1 MKKTEDRKIKNP
13 SEKRI
18 GNKNIQK
25 KRDKNEGNNFN
36 LWRRAWTYKPQSCAR
51 KEFLAGGHEVHFG
64 AYGYSKEM
72 VEKAGYST
80 HEIPSEIKLIGKA
93 GTLDFTGSIEATLKN
108 ADILGGPKLLKL
120 IKEIDPNVIFSD
132 SYYLGTLAG
141 FKRRIPVYLI
151 LNQSNMEEFF
161 KNRGVSLRLL
171 GEVTRRFYNQ
181 IFEKV
186 DKIIIP
192 DYPLPYTVCKKN
204 LNFRSKIQEKLF
216 YSGPLVKEKY
226 EEVEQVPLKKP
237 HIVSLIG
244 GFGYR
249 EPIFR
254 KVLETAK
261 LEQSINY
268 TLISGP
274 SFDPSKLVDLP
285 ENVQLLKFIEDT
297 YPYLK
302 SSDAVIAPGGH
313 STIMEALSFG
323 IPILSFPDRGHSEQE
338 NNAEVIEEEAY
349 GRILSYSTPP
359 EVVLECI
366 REVLEEERY
375 RNKTERLRRLAREL
389 DGPRAVREMLEKG
402 FREKTF

>member
-1 MKKTEDRKIKNP
+1 MKIL
-13 SEKRI
+13 I
-18 GNKNIQK
+18 LICG
-25 KRDKNEGNNFN
+25 EG
-36 LWRRAWTYKPQSCAR
+36 LGHTSRCLALG
-51 KEFLAGGHEVHFG
+51 KEFLTAGHEVHFG

-72 VEKAGYST
+72 VEKTGYEAN
-80 HEIPSEIKLIGKA
+80 EIPSEIKLVGKA

-120 IKEIDPNVIFSD
+120 IKDRDPDVVISD
-132 SYYLGTLAG
+132 SYYLGVLSAFTL
-141 FKRRIPVYLI
+141 RIPVYLI
-151 LNQSNMEEFF
+151 INQSNMEDFF
-161 KNRGVSLRLL
+161 KNRGVSLRIL
-171 GEVTRRFYNQ
+171 GKITKGFYNQ

-204 LNFRSKIQEKLF
+204 LSFTPKIEEKLF

-226 EEVEQVPLKKP
+226 EEVEEIPLQKP

-261 LEQSINY
+261 LDTSIYY

-274 SFDPSKLVDLP
+274 SFDPSKITDLP
-285 ENVQLLKFIEDT
+285 ENVQLLKFIKDT

-302 SSDAVIAPGGH
+302 SSDAVIVPGGH

-323 IPILSFPDRGHSEQE
+323 IPILSFPDKGHSEQE
-338 NNAEVIEEEAY
+338 NNAAVIEEEGY
-349 GRILSYSTPP
+349 GRMLSYSTPP
-359 EVVLECI
+359 QVILECI
-366 REVLEEERY
+366 REVLEEKKY
-375 RNKTERLRRLAREL
+375 RNKTERLRKLAREL
-389 DGPRAVREMLEKG
+389 DGPNAVRKMLEKELS
-402 FREKTF
+402 EKAS

>member
-1 MKKTEDRKIKNP
+1 MKI
-13 SEKRI
+13 I
-18 GNKNIQK
+18 ILICG
-25 KRDKNEGNNFN
+25 EG
-36 LWRRAWTYKPQSCAR
+36 LGHTSRCLALG

-64 AYGYSKEM
+64 AYGYSKEL
-72 VEKAGYST
+72 VEKTGYSA

-93 GTLDFTGSIEATLKN
+93 GTLDFTGSIEATLKS

-120 IKEIDPNVIFSD
+120 IKDIGPDVVISD
-132 SYYLGTLAG
+132 SYYLGMLTGFTL
-141 FKRRIPVYLI
+141 RIPVYLI

-171 GEVTRRFYNQ
+171 GGVTRMFYNQ

-192 DYPLPYTVCKKN
+192 DYPLPYTICKKN
-204 LNFRSKIQEKLF
+204 LNFRGKIQEKLF
-216 YSGPLVKEKY
+216 YSSPLIKEKY
-226 EEVEQVPLKKP
+226 EDVDLIPLKKP
-237 HIVSLIG
+237 HVVSLIG

-261 LEQSINY
+261 LDPSINY

-274 SFDPSKLVDLP
+274 SLDPSKLVDLP
-285 ENVQLLKFIEDT
+285 ENVQILKFIKDT

-302 SSDAVIAPGGH
+302 SSDAIIAPGGH

-338 NNAEVIEEEAY
+338 NNAEVVEEEGY
-349 GRILSYSTPP
+349 GKMLSYSTPP

-366 REVLEEERY
+366 RKVIEDKKY
-375 RNKTERLRRLAREL
+375 RNKTDRLRRLAREL
-389 DGPRAVREMLEKG
+389 DGPRAVRELLEKE
-402 FREKTF
+402 FRGKTFK

>member
-1 MKKTEDRKIKNP
+1 M
-13 SEKRI
+13 
-18 GNKNIQK
+18 
-25 KRDKNEGNNFN
+25 
-36 LWRRAWTYKPQSCAR
+36 Y
-51 KEFLAGGHEVHFG
+51 FG

-72 VEKAGYST
+72 IEKAGYSA

-93 GTLDFTGSIEATLKN
+93 GALDLTGSIEATLKS

-120 IKEIDPNVIFSD
+120 IKDINPDFIFSD

-141 FKRRIPVYLI
+141 FTLRTPIYLI

-192 DYPLPYTVCKKN
+192 DFPLPYTVCKKN
-204 LNFRSKIQEKLF
+204 LNFRDRIQEKLF
-216 YSGPLVKEKY
+216 FSGPFIKEGY
-226 EEVEQVPLKKP
+226 EETEVIPFKKP

-249 EPIFR
+249 EPIFM

-261 LEQSINY
+261 LDLSINY

-274 SFDPSKLVDLP
+274 SLDASKLVDLP
-285 ENVQLLKFIEDT
+285 ENVQLLKFIKDT

-323 IPILSFPDRGHSEQE
+323 VPILSFPDRGHSEQE
-338 NNAEVIEEEAY
+338 NNAEVIEEEGY
-349 GRILSYSTPP
+349 GRMLSYSTPP
-359 EVVLECI
+359 EVILECI
-366 REVLEEERY
+366 REVLEDEKY

-389 DGPRAVREMLEKG
+389 DGPRAVREMLEKE
-402 FREKTF
+402 FREKAF

>member
-1 MKKTEDRKIKNP
+1 MKIL
-13 SEKRI
+13 I
-18 GNKNIQK
+18 LICG
-25 KRDKNEGNNFN
+25 EG
-36 LWRRAWTYKPQSCAR
+36 LGHTSRCLALG
-51 KEFLAGGHEVHFG
+51 KEFLIAGHKVHFG

-72 VEKAGYST
+72 VEKTGYEAN
-80 HEIPSEIKLIGKA
+80 EIPSEIKLVGKA

-120 IKEIDPNVIFSD
+120 IKDKDPDVVISD
-132 SYYLGTLAG
+132 SYYLGALSAFTL
-141 FKRRIPVYLI
+141 RIPVYLI
-151 LNQSNMEEFF
+151 INQSNMEDFF
-161 KNRGVSLRLL
+161 KNRGVPLRIL
-171 GEVTRRFYNQ
+171 GKITKGFYNQ

-192 DYPLPYTVCKKN
+192 DYPLPYTVCKKH
-204 LNFRSKIQEKLF
+204 LSFTPKIEEKLL

-226 EEVEQVPLKKP
+226 EEVEEIPLQKP

-261 LEQSINY
+261 LDTSIYY

-274 SFDPSKLVDLP
+274 SFDPSKITDLP
-285 ENVQLLKFIEDT
+285 ENVQLLKFIKDT

-302 SSDAVIAPGGH
+302 SSDAVIVPGGH

-323 IPILSFPDRGHSEQE
+323 IPILSFPDKGHSEQE
-338 NNAEVIEEEAY
+338 NNAAVIEEEGY
-349 GRILSYSTPP
+349 GRMLSYSTPP
-359 EVVLECI
+359 PVILECI
-366 REVLEEERY
+366 REVLEEKKY
-375 RNKTERLRRLAREL
+375 RNKTERLRKLAREL
-389 DGPRAVREMLEKG
+389 DGPNAVRKMLEKELS
-402 FREKTF
+402 EKA

>member
-1 MKKTEDRKIKNP
+1 MKIL
-13 SEKRI
+13 I
-18 GNKNIQK
+18 LICG
-25 KRDKNEGNNFN
+25 EG
-36 LWRRAWTYKPQSCAR
+36 LGHTSRCLALG
-51 KEFLAGGHEVHFG
+51 KEFLTAGHEVHFG

-72 VEKAGYST
+72 VEKTGYEAN
-80 HEIPSEIKLIGKA
+80 EIPSEITLVGKA

-120 IKEIDPNVIFSD
+120 IKDRDPDVVISD
-132 SYYLGTLAG
+132 SYYLGVLSAFTL
-141 FKRRIPVYLI
+141 RIPVYLI
-151 LNQSNMEEFF
+151 INQSNMEDFF
-161 KNRGVSLRLL
+161 KNRGVSLRIL
-171 GEVTRRFYNQ
+171 GKITKGFYNQ

-204 LNFRSKIQEKLF
+204 LSFTPKIEEKLF

-226 EEVEQVPLKKP
+226 EEVEEIPLQKP

-254 KVLETAK
+254 KVLGTAK
-261 LEQSINY
+261 LDTSIYY

-274 SFDPSKLVDLP
+274 SFDPSKITDLP
-285 ENVQLLKFIEDT
+285 ENVQLLKFIKDT

-302 SSDAVIAPGGH
+302 SSDAVIVPGGH

-323 IPILSFPDRGHSEQE
+323 IPILSFPDKGHSEQE
-338 NNAEVIEEEAY
+338 NNAAVIEEEGY
-349 GRILSYSTPP
+349 GRMLSYSTPP
-359 EVVLECI
+359 QVILECI
-366 REVLEEERY
+366 REVLEEKKY
-375 RNKTERLRRLAREL
+375 RNKTERLRKLAREL
-389 DGPRAVREMLEKG
+389 DGPNAVRKMLEKELS
-402 FREKTF
+402 EKAS

>member
-1 MKKTEDRKIKNP
+1 MKIL
-13 SEKRI
+13 I
-18 GNKNIQK
+18 LICG
-25 KRDKNEGNNFN
+25 EG
-36 LWRRAWTYKPQSCAR
+36 LGHTSRCLALG
-51 KEFLAGGHEVHFG
+51 KEFLTAGHEVHFG

-72 VEKAGYST
+72 VEKTGYEAN
-80 HEIPSEIKLIGKA
+80 EIPSEIKLVGKA

-120 IKEIDPNVIFSD
+120 IKDRDPDVVISD
-132 SYYLGTLAG
+132 SYYLGALSAFTL
-141 FKRRIPVYLI
+141 RIPVYLI
-151 LNQSNMEEFF
+151 INQSNMEDFF
-161 KNRGVSLRLL
+161 KNRGVPLRIL
-171 GEVTRRFYNQ
+171 GKITKGFYNQ

-204 LNFRSKIQEKLF
+204 LSFTPKIEEKLF

-226 EEVEQVPLKKP
+226 EEVEEIPLQKP

-261 LEQSINY
+261 LDTSIYY

-274 SFDPSKLVDLP
+274 SFDPSKITDLP
-285 ENVQLLKFIEDT
+285 ENVQLLKFIKDT

-323 IPILSFPDRGHSEQE
+323 IPILSFPDKGHSEQE
-338 NNAEVIEEEAY
+338 NNAAVIEEEGY
-349 GRILSYSTPP
+349 GRMLSYSTPP
-359 EVVLECI
+359 EVILECI
-366 REVLEEERY
+366 REVLEEKKY

-389 DGPRAVREMLEKG
+389 DGPNAVRKMLEKELS
-402 FREKTF
+402 EKAS